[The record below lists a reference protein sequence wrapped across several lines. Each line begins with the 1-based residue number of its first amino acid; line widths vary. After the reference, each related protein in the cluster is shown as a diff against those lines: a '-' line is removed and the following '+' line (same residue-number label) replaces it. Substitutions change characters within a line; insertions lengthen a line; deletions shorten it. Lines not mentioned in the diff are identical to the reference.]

1 MTRLPNWK
9 KRLTAYLAEVVD
21 RPFKPGQ
28 HDCALFVAGA
38 VQAMTGDDPARG
50 WRGYRS
56 LASGRQALAKRG
68 YSDQVALAASMLP
81 AIAPAMA
88 QAGDVAVVAGDDGPA
103 LGIVQG
109 EMVFVLRRE
118 GLAILPRLAI
128 EKAFKV

>member
-38 VQAMTGDDPARG
+38 VQAMTGDDLAKG

-56 LASGRQALAKRG
+56 LTAGRRALAKRG

>member
-9 KRLTAYLAEVVD
+9 TRLTTYLAEVVD

-56 LASGRQALAKRG
+56 LTAGRRALAKRG

>member
-1 MTRLPNWK
+1 
-9 KRLTAYLAEVVD
+9 
-21 RPFKPGQ
+21 
-28 HDCALFVAGA
+28 
-38 VQAMTGDDPARG
+38 MTGDDPARG

-56 LASGRQALAKRG
+56 LESGRQALAKRG
-68 YSDQVALAASMLP
+68 YSDQVALAASLLP
-81 AIAPAMA
+81 EIAPAMA